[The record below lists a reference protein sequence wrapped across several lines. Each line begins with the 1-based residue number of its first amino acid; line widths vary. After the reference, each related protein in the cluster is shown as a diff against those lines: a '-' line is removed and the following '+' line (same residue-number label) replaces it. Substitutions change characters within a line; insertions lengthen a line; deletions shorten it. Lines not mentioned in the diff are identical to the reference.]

1 MIKYI
6 PVNQVDSPMISN
18 IVRSIP
24 TAVSFDIASSSGQ
37 QSSVVYEI
45 AYYTKGEASFDE
57 VRFNYVLYI
66 DNNEIQNTL
75 NIFPCRILWD
85 HSSLMN
91 LIFLLKISL
100 LVCLTG

>member
-1 MIKYI
+1 MHNDSSDNDANVISIIMIKYI
-6 PVNQVDSPMISN
+6 PVNQVDSPVISN

-57 VRFNYVLYI
+57 VRFNYY
-66 DNNEIQNTL
+66 T
-75 NIFPCRILWD
+75 
-85 HSSLMN
+85 
-91 LIFLLKISL
+91 
-100 LVCLTG
+100 